1 MGMSVSK
8 QAMNVGVERP
18 TKRRLFSSRG
28 REAIAFYL
36 FLTPFLVG
44 FLVFSM
50 GPILASLGLSFTKWN
65 MFTPAQWVG
74 LSNYQYLFGSDNTF
88 WLALWNT
95 AYYALISI
103 PLGIFLALTLAV
115 LLNQRIVFR
124 RWFRAA
130 FYLPSTIPVVASVM
144 LWMWLLAPAGL
155 FNEVLAVFGIK
166 GPAWF
171 VDPTWFKPG
180 LILMSLW
187 GAGGGTVL
195 FLAGLQGIPTY
206 LYEASALEGAS
217 KFKQFFGITIPMLSP
232 IILFNLVMGIIGGF
246 QVFTQVYIVG
256 INNGDIMLEPYLFQ
270 TAFQNFDMGYAS
282 ALAWVIFIIIIALTL
297 VVLKWSAA
305 WVYYEGEVCQ

>member
-1 MGMSVSK
+1 MGVSRP
-8 QAMNVGVERP
+8 AMNLEIQPERRR
-18 TKRRLFSSRG
+18 RRLSARG
-28 REAIAFYL
+28 REALAFYL
-36 FLTPFLVG
+36 FLTPFFIG
-44 FLVFSM
+44 FLVFTI
-50 GPILASLGLSFTKWN
+50 GPILASLGLSFTHWN
-65 MFTPAQWVG
+65 MFTPAHWVG
-74 LSNYQYLFGSDNTF
+74 LSNYQTLLTNDNTF
-88 WLALWNT
+88 WIALWNT
-95 AYYALISI
+95 VYYSFISI
-103 PLGIFLALTLAV
+103 PLGILLALVLAV
-115 LLNQRIVFR
+115 LLNQRIIFR

-171 VDPTWFKPG
+171 VDPVWFKPG
-180 LILMSLW
+180 LILMALW

-195 FLAGLQGIPTY
+195 FLAGLQGIPAY

-217 KFKQFFGITIPMLSP
+217 KIRQFFTITIPMLSP

-256 INNGDIMLEPYLFQ
+256 MNNGDLMLEPYLFQ

-282 ALAWVIFIIIIALTL
+282 ALAWIMFIIIIALTL

-305 WVYYEGEVCQ
+305 WVYYEGEVRQ

>member
-1 MGMSVSK
+1 MSVSK
-8 QAMNVGVERP
+8 TVVSTELQSGRKP
-18 TKRRLFSSRG
+18 RRISARG

-36 FLTPFLVG
+36 FIAPFFIG
-44 FLVFSM
+44 FLVFGI
-50 GPILASLGLSFTKWN
+50 GPILTSLGLSFTRWN

-74 LSNYQYLFGSDNTF
+74 FSNYKYLLTSDNTF
-88 WLALWNT
+88 WIALWNT
-95 AYYALISI
+95 LYYALISI
-103 PLGIFLALTLAV
+103 PLGILLSLILAV
-115 LLNQRIVFR
+115 MLNQRIILR

-130 FYLPSTIPVVASVM
+130 FYLPSTIPAVAGVM

-155 FNEVLAVFGIK
+155 FNEVLSIFGIK

-171 VDPTWFKPG
+171 VDPVWFKPG

-195 FLAGLQGIPTY
+195 FLAGLQGIPAY
-206 LYEASALEGAS
+206 LYEASAIEGAT
-217 KFKQFFGITIPMLSP
+217 KIRQFFTITIPMLSP

-256 INNGDIMLEPYLFQ
+256 INNADVMLEPYLFE

-282 ALAWVIFIIIIALTL
+282 ALAWVMFLMIIALTV

-305 WVYYEGEVCQ
+305 WVYYEGEVRE

>member
-1 MGMSVSK
+1 MSVSK
-8 QAMNVGVERP
+8 TVTNVESQTRP
-18 TKRRLFSSRG
+18 KTRKVSARG

-36 FLTPFLVG
+36 FVTPFIVG
-44 FLVFSM
+44 FLVFSV
-50 GPILASLGLSFTKWN
+50 GPILASLGLSFTRWN

-74 LSNYQYLFGSDNTF
+74 FHNYKELLTNDNTF
-88 WLALWNT
+88 WIAVWNT
-95 AYYALISI
+95 TYYVLISI
-103 PLGIFLALTLAV
+103 PLGICLSLILAV
-115 LLNQRIVFR
+115 LLNQPIMFR
-124 RWFRAA
+124 RWIRAA

-155 FNEVLAVFGIK
+155 INEVLAVFGIK

-171 VDPTWFKPG
+171 VNPVWFKPG

-187 GAGGGTVL
+187 GAGAGTVL

-206 LYEASALEGAS
+206 LYEASAIEGAS
-217 KFKQFFGITIPMLSP
+217 KIRQFFTITIPMLSP

-256 INNGDIMLEPYLFQ
+256 INNADIMLEPYLFE

-282 ALAWVIFIIIIALTL
+282 ALAWVMFIIIIALTL
-297 VVLKWSAA
+297 VVLKWSAV
-305 WVYYEGEVCQ
+305 WVYYEGEVRE